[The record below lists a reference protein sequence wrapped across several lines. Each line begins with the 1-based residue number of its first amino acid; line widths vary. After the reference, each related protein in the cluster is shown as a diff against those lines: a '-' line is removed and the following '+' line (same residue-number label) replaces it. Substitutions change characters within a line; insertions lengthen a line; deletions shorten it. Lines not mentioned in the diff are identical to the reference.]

1 VFGGEENGGLIFPKF
16 QYARDGGMSA
26 AGLLD
31 LLARKDL
38 TLTEALSTV
47 PRYALVREKV
57 ACPVASRSAVMA
69 QVEASLTQGADR
81 VVTLDGVKAFRGG
94 GWILLRPSGTEPLI
108 RIFAESKDPAQA
120 RALADE
126 GVGAVRRALA
136 ELPASH

>member
-1 VFGGEENGGLIFPKF
+1 
-16 QYARDGGMSA
+16 
-26 AGLLD
+26 
-31 LLARKDL
+31 
-38 TLTEALSTV
+38 
-47 PRYALVREKV
+47 
-57 ACPVASRSAVMA
+57 MA